1 MGGRGALEA
10 APAVPRNTLTNPLT
24 GVVGF
29 EPKCLRAP
37 APGPF
42 GREAGVGAP
51 IPETPIQESPCQ
63 LTPLA
68 GFGPK
73 FLRAPALQPF
83 GREAG
88 VGAPFPETPYRG
100 PRSSSDP
107 NPLGPRFCSRLEGRP
122 A

>member
-1 MGGRGALEA
+1 MGRRGALEA
-10 APAVPRNTLTNPLT
+10 APAVPRNTLTNPPT
-24 GVVGF
+24 GLVGF

-68 GFGPK
+68 GFGPN

-88 VGAPFPETPYRG
+88 VGASFPETPYRC
-100 PRSSSDP
+100 PRAS
-107 NPLGPRFCSRLEGRP
+107 
-122 A
+122 